1 MNPFH
6 IRRIRPQRDWIDGNR
21 IELLEDGEAYF
32 PAVFEA
38 IEQAQREVLVETFI
52 LFVDKVGLALQERLV
67 AAASRGVSVD
77 VTVDGYGSPDL
88 TDEFI
93 AKFSAAG
100 VRLHIYDPR
109 PRRFGL
115 RTNLFRRLHRKIV
128 VVDGEL
134 AFVGGINFSHDH
146 LRDFGPEAKRDH
158 AVRVRGPIV
167 GQIHRFAREQL
178 PGRRAVD
185 GESPTPAPAG
195 RSLAMFVSR
204 DNDEHRNDIE
214 RQYRAAIRSARREV
228 MIANAYFFPGY
239 RLLKALR
246 QAARRGVRVN
256 LIVQGEP
263 DMPLV
268 KRATDLLYAQL
279 VLDGVR
285 IFEYCERPMHTKVA
299 LVDDH
304 WATVGSSNLDPLS
317 LAFNLE
323 ANVMIRDAAFN
334 DELRG
339 RLQDLIDHHCKAIE
353 AATVDKRTR
362 WRVLLDTLAFHF
374 TRHFPSWA
382 GWLPAH
388 TPKLTTVEPGETPR
402 WVEHGER
409 EPVGRT
415 R

>member
-6 IRRIRPQRDWIDGNR
+6 IRRIRPQRDWVDGNS
-21 IELLEDGEAYF
+21 IELLEDGEAYY

-38 IEQAQREVLVETFI
+38 VERARREVLVETFI
-52 LFVDKVGLALQERLV
+52 LFEDKVGLALQERLV
-67 AAASRGVSVD
+67 AAAARGVNVD

-88 TDEFI
+88 SEEFI
-93 AKFSAAG
+93 ARMTGAG
-100 VRLHIYDPR
+100 IRLHIYDPR
-109 PRRFGL
+109 PRLMGL

-128 VVDGEL
+128 VVDGEV

-146 LRDFGPEAKRDH
+146 LRDYGPQAKHDH
-158 AVRVRGPIV
+158 AVRVRGPLV
-167 GQIHRFAREQL
+167 TQIHRFALEQL
-178 PGRRAVD
+178 PGRRPM
-185 GESPTPAPAG
+185 PTAPQPPAG
-195 RSLAMFVSR
+195 RSIGMFVTR
-204 DNDEHRNDIE
+204 DNTHHRNDIE

-228 MIANAYFFPGY
+228 LIANAYFFPGY

-246 QAARRGVRVN
+246 QAARRGVQVN
-256 LIVQGEP
+256 LILQGEP

-279 VLDGVR
+279 VGAGVR
-285 IFEYCERPMHTKVA
+285 IYEYCERPMHTKVA

-334 DELRG
+334 AVLRG
-339 RLQDLIDHHCKAIE
+339 RLQRLIEHHCR
-353 AATVDKRTR
+353 TVESGAVHGRS
-362 WRVLLDTLAFHF
+362 RVRVFLDTLAYHF

-388 TPKLTTVEPGETPR
+388 TPTVTTLETRPVPD
-402 WVEHGER
+402 WEDPPER
-409 EPVGRT
+409 ETVGRT
-415 R
+415 P